1 MEIFAK
7 VEDSV
12 VDITNRC
19 FPDATALA
27 VRLEDLDQTDQEDFY
42 SRVGSIHRLFIH
54 YFLEKFGNKYKVI
67 IALMGLFS
75 QIMKTPSQTPGLT
88 DYEDSCPTYPTPVV
102 SPEISTA
109 VADKKA
115 KTPRSSRTNDNLV
128 TLSENDG
135 EGPKQKSPRLDEP
148 EINMTVVDDPGD
160 GEEGGEEGDGEDEGE
175 EENPWDDSCLPED
188 AVSFLQQVP
197 PSCQ

>member
-1 MEIFAK
+1 MEIFAQ

-12 VDITNRC
+12 LDITNRC

-54 YFLEKFGNKYKVI
+54 YFLEKFGNNYKVI
-67 IALMGLFS
+67 TALMGLFS
-75 QIMKTPSQTPGLT
+75 QIMKTPSQTPGLA
-88 DYEDSCPTYPTPVV
+88 DYEDSYPTYPTPVV
-102 SPEISTA
+102 SPEMSTA
-109 VADKKA
+109 VADIDCPKKA
-115 KTPRSSRTNDNLV
+115 KTPRSSRTNDDLV

-148 EINMTVVDDPGD
+148 EINMTLLVEPGD
-160 GEEGGEEGDGEDEGE
+160 AEEGGE
-175 EENPWDDSCLPED
+175 EENPWDESCLPED
-188 AVSFLQQVP
+188 AVSLLQQVP
-197 PSCQ
+197 PCQ

>member
-1 MEIFAK
+1 MEIFAQ

-12 VDITNRC
+12 LDITNRC

-148 EINMTVVDDPGD
+148 EINMTLLVEPGD
-160 GEEGGEEGDGEDEGE
+160 AEEGGE
-175 EENPWDDSCLPED
+175 EENPWDESCLPED
-188 AVSFLQQVP
+188 AVSLLQQVP
-197 PSCQ
+197 PCQ